1 MSDLEWGAPM
11 IDDAITTTIA
21 LAARTLFVAT
31 SCVTALLGILL
42 LFAWREREGHAR
54 ERRSKWQIQ
63 W

>member
-1 MSDLEWGAPM
+1 M

-42 LFAWREREGHAR
+42 LFAWRHEVDLRAFQGRLAR
-54 ERRSKWQIQ
+54 A
-63 W
+63 